1 MLAASPRQDMGA
13 GGITGRPDTRLIL
26 APRLPRLQFFTI
38 APLAGLVCLV
48 PQVTL
53 IGWIPAAIRS
63 VHALRP

>member
-1 MLAASPRQDMGA
+1 M
-13 GGITGRPDTRLIL
+13 TGRPDTRLIL

-63 VHALRP
+63 VHVLRP